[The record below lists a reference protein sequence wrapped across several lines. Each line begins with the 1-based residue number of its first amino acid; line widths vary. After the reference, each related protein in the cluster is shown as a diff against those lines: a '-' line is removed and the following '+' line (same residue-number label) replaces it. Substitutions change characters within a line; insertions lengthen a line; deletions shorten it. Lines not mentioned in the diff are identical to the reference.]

1 MEPNKRNFLGQQAKE
16 LVLFKADCSLKS
28 YPIGLLED
36 KFEHTSRTFRHG
48 AFLPEGT

>member
-28 YPIGLLED
+28 YSTGQLDD

-48 AFLPEGT
+48 AF